1 MRIAVIG
8 AGAFG
13 TALAAL
19 LAGNDHDVRLWVRE
33 PELVDIVNSSHEN
46 TMYLPGIALPPSLL
60 AVGDMGAAVRDAQM
74 VLLAVPSH
82 FLRDTAKRLE
92 PLLPANIPLVTVA
105 KGIENETLLT
115 MSEVLE
121 DVLPVERHP
130 YIAIVS
136 GPSFAR
142 EVAMKQPTSVTVAS
156 RWDYIARLVQTAFST
171 DTFRVYT
178 SYDLMGVQYGGALKN
193 VIAIAVGAAEGLGYG
208 YDTRAALITRGLAE
222 ITRAAVQR
230 GANPL
235 TLSGLA
241 GMGDLVLTC
250 TGALSR
256 NRELGAAL
264 GQGKSLEELQ
274 RNRLSVVEGVFTAKS
289 AYQLSERHHIDMPIS
304 RGVYSVLFG
313 GVSLKDAI
321 GALRGRALKSEF

>member
-19 LAGNDHDVRLWVRE
+19 LAGKAHDVRLWVRE
-33 PELVDIVNSSHEN
+33 PELVEVINRSHEN
-46 TMYLPGIALPPSLL
+46 TMYLPGIALPPNLM
-60 AVGDMGAAVRDAQM
+60 AVAEKSIAVQDVQM

-82 FLRDTAKRLE
+82 FLRETTQQLE
-92 PLLPANIPLVTVA
+92 HLLPENIPLVTVA

-115 MSEVLE
+115 MSEVME
-121 DVLPVERHP
+121 DVLPIQRHP
-130 YIAIVS
+130 YIAVVS

-142 EVAMKQPTSVTVAS
+142 EVAMNQPTSVTVAS
-156 RWDYIARLVQTAFST
+156 RWNYIARTIQTAFST
-171 DTFRVYT
+171 DNFRVYT

-208 YDTRAALITRGLAE
+208 FDTRAALITRGLAE

-250 TGALSR
+250 TGTLSR

-264 GQGKSLEELQ
+264 GQGKTLEELQ

-289 AYQLSERHHIDMPIS
+289 AYQLSERFGIDMPIS
-304 RGVYSVLFG
+304 RGVYGVLSG
-313 GVSLKDAI
+313 KTALKDAI
-321 GALRGRALKSEF
+321 AALRSRSLKSEL